1 MRPFQAVP
9 FSIIIYSLIF
19 NARPAS
25 ASNSVYADKRSFH
38 GHRKPASSDGRIKA
52 GIEFND
58 GIHLELAP
66 SCGVLS
72 ANSRIDEVN
81 AGIEW
86 QKMET
91 IVSFGDSY
99 SQVGN
104 GGDGSPSTPL
114 RFVGKNPSAGGRNT
128 NGETWI
134 GMKVATRL
142 LLQS

>member
-1 MRPFQAVP
+1 MILATHG
-9 FSIIIYSLIF
+9 LIET
-19 NARPAS
+19 PTG
-25 ASNSVYADKRSFH
+25 NSPDT
-38 GHRKPASSDGRIKA
+38 RIKTS
-52 GIEFND
+52 EVFND

-66 SCGVLS
+66 SCGVL
-72 ANSRIDEVN
+72 AAKAWIGEVN
-81 AGIEW
+81 AGIDW

-104 GGDGSPSTPL
+104 GGDGSPPTPL

-134 GMKVATRL
+134 GIVY
-142 LLQS
+142 S